1 MLAERARRNLQGEKK
16 KKRTRPKGFSSESSR
31 KRALVA
37 TGEDLA
43 LISLLSINASLRGVQ
58 PQFTKTTPEVLV
70 GTPDLAIGDLA

>member
-1 MLAERARRNLQGEKK
+1 M
-16 KKRTRPKGFSSESSR
+16 
-31 KRALVA
+31 A

-43 LISLLSINASLRGVQ
+43 LISLLSINASLRGAQ